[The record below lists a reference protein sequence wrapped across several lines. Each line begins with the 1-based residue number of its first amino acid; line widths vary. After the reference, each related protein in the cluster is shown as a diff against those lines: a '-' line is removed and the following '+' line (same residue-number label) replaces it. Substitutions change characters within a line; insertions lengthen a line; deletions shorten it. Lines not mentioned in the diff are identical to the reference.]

1 MANELDNELLIFGDD
16 QRLESLDG
24 ESMGARRRRPRIVE
38 YNPPAR
44 KVPQYLRAVKQS
56 RTMGPSTP
64 QQMLTPA
71 PEQVIFENGESS
83 RFGIEPKRQDVKQ
96 SSASNMADVIKYS

>member
-1 MANELDNELLIFGDD
+1 MRRLNKSRVTNDQDNELLIFGEEM
-16 QRLESLDG
+16 RLESLDG

-38 YNPPAR
+38 YNPPIR

-64 QQMLTPA
+64 QQGLLTPA
-71 PEQVIFENGESS
+71 PPE
-83 RFGIEPKRQDVKQ
+83 
-96 SSASNMADVIKYS
+96 